1 MISEP
6 EIDSGNEG
14 NSQSR
19 LFSTMT
25 GQQEAIKP
33 LERLRFSQGT
43 DDLGTPQVQ
52 GFDRQDLGCR
62 CGAPRGRPT
71 LSSQI
76 IPWKL
81 C

>member
-33 LERLRFSQGT
+33 LERLRFS
-43 DDLGTPQVQ
+43 
-52 GFDRQDLGCR
+52 
-62 CGAPRGRPT
+62 
-71 LSSQI
+71 
-76 IPWKL
+76 
-81 C
+81 